1 MSAKLPKR
9 IKSAI
14 FSQISL
20 QNVLTIPFLLQIF
33 VIVGLVGYFSFRN
46 GQQTV
51 NQVATQLREKVIV
64 SVEQQLQNYLEK
76 PQLIVELNQQA
87 VKLEQLSFA
96 EFLALEEHLWQQIQ
110 MFNSV
115 YAIYL
120 GNEQGKFAYVKK
132 EPNGSLIAKP
142 VEVVPQRQAYLLDA
156 QGKRSK
162 LIESDRYDPRLRPW
176 YLKTIQTLRRNW
188 SEVYTFTGGEL
199 GITASGP
206 LYDRQGNFQ
215 GVVGVDLVLS
225 LISDVLRNI
234 EISPHGEIFIV
245 DRNGFLIAT
254 STDEEPFIHSG
265 PNLREQSI
273 KATDSGNPV
282 LKNTARYLTKN
293 FQNLN
298 RINQAEQVDFLLDGK
313 KQLVQVLPYQDQLG
327 LDWLIV
333 VVVPEADFM
342 RGIHANGRM
351 TIWLCLLALVLASM
365 VGILT
370 SRILAQPILRLS
382 QVSKI
387 IAQSARLRNTAT
399 DLYPIVRVKGIKELE
414 VLAESFN
421 EMTHRLKAAFVDL
434 DRTNQDLELRVEQ
447 RTAALLQAKQA
458 ADAANQAKSEFLAN
472 MSHELRT
479 PLNAILGFTQ
489 LLLQD
494 SSLNPKHQQN
504 LEIINSSG
512 EHLLTLINDVLEMSR
527 LQAGRVTLQLESF
540 DLYQM
545 LNDLEVMFKPR
556 AEAKN
561 LQLSFECD
569 ANIPQFIQTDQQ
581 KLRQVLINLLS
592 NALKFTQVGAI
603 ALRVAAFSFSTKA
616 QSNTIEGINA
626 SSTFLTQG
634 TAHQPQMTLTF
645 EVEDTGCGIAASEF
659 ESIFDAFAQAKK
671 VPKEHEGTGL
681 GLAISNQFI
690 RLLGG
695 DISVSSIVGEGT
707 ILKFYLPVLLSE
719 DNSLPTVLSAPRFKG
734 AITQTQTKSCATSIQ
749 NMPVEWIE
757 RLHQAAVEVDGELI
771 LQLIEQ
777 ISHHN
782 SALADRLTRLVHNF
796 EYDEILELSE
806 RDRSNF

>member
-1 MSAKLPKR
+1 MSAKLPRRK
-9 IKSAI
+9 KSAI

-20 QNVLTIPFLLQIF
+20 QQVLTIPFLLQIF

-46 GQQTV
+46 GQKTV

-87 VKLEQLSFA
+87 FKLEQLSFG
-96 EFLALEEHLWQQIQ
+96 EFSALEEHLWRQIQ

-120 GNEQGKFAYVKK
+120 GDEQGKFAYVKK
-132 EPNGSLIAKP
+132 EPNGSFIAKP

-156 QGKRSK
+156 GGKRSK
-162 LIESDRYDPRLRPW
+162 LIESDRYDPRIRPW
-176 YLKTIQTLRRNW
+176 YLKTIHTNRRNW

-225 LISDVLRNI
+225 LISDVLRKI

-254 STDEEPFIHSG
+254 STNEEPFIHSG
-265 PNLREQSI
+265 INLREQSI

-282 LKNTARYLTKN
+282 IKNTARYLTKN

-298 RINQAEQVDFLLDGK
+298 RINQAEQVDFLLNNK

-342 RGIHANGRM
+342 QGINANGRM
-351 TIWLCLLALVLASM
+351 TIWLCLLALVLASIL
-365 VGILT
+365 GILT

-382 QVSKI
+382 QVSQI

-414 VLAESFN
+414 ILAESFN

-494 SSLNPKHQQN
+494 ASLNQKQLQN
-504 LEIINSSG
+504 LEIINNSG
-512 EHLLTLINDVLEMSR
+512 QHLLTLINDVLEMSR

-540 DLYQM
+540 DLFKM

-569 ANIPQFIQTDQQ
+569 DNIPQFIETDQQ

-603 ALRVAAFSFSTKA
+603 ALRVSSLSFNPQA
-616 QSNTIEGINA
+616 QSNTIE
-626 SSTFLTQG
+626 
-634 TAHQPQMTLTF
+634 QPQMTLTF

-671 VPKEHEGTGL
+671 TPKDREGTGL
-681 GLAISNQFI
+681 GLDISKQFI

-695 DISVSSIVGEGT
+695 DLSVSSVVGQGT
-707 ILKFYLPVLLSE
+707 ILKFYLPVLLTDDS
-719 DNSLPTVLSAPRFKG
+719 SLPTVLSAPRFKG
-734 AITQTQTKSCATSIQ
+734 AITQTQEELSTTSIQ
-749 NMPVEWIE
+749 NMPVEWID
-757 RLHQAAVEVDGELI
+757 RLHQAAIEVDGELI

-782 SALADRLTRLVHNF
+782 SALADRLTRLVNNF

-806 RDRSNF
+806 QAKSDI

>member
-1 MSAKLPKR
+1 MSAKLPRRK
-9 IKSAI
+9 KSAI

-20 QNVLTIPFLLQIF
+20 QQVLTIPFLLQIF

-46 GQQTV
+46 GQKTV

-87 VKLEQLSFA
+87 FKLEQLSFG
-96 EFLALEEHLWQQIQ
+96 EFSALEEHLWRQIQ

-120 GNEQGKFAYVKK
+120 GDEQGKFAYVKK
-132 EPNGSLIAKP
+132 EPNGSFIAKP

-156 QGKRSK
+156 GGKRSK
-162 LIESDRYDPRLRPW
+162 LIESDRYDPRIRPW
-176 YLKTIQTLRRNW
+176 YLKTIHTNRRNW

-225 LISDVLRNI
+225 LISDVLRKI

-254 STDEEPFIHSG
+254 STNEEPFIHSG
-265 PNLREQSI
+265 INLREQSI

-282 LKNTARYLTKN
+282 IKNTARYLTKN

-298 RINQAEQVDFLLDGK
+298 RINQAEQVDFLLNNK

-342 RGIHANGRM
+342 QGINANGRM
-351 TIWLCLLALVLASM
+351 TIWLCLLALVLASIL
-365 VGILT
+365 GILT

-382 QVSKI
+382 QVSQI

-414 VLAESFN
+414 ILAESFN

-494 SSLNPKHQQN
+494 ASLNQKQLQN
-504 LEIINSSG
+504 LEIINNSG
-512 EHLLTLINDVLEMSR
+512 QHLLTLINDVLEMSR

-540 DLYQM
+540 DLFKM

-569 ANIPQFIQTDQQ
+569 DNIPQFIETDQQ

-603 ALRVAAFSFSTKA
+603 ALRVSSFSFNRPT
-616 QSNTIEGINA
+616 QS
-626 SSTFLTQG
+626 SSIDQT
-634 TAHQPQMTLTF
+634 QMTLTF

-671 VPKEHEGTGL
+671 TPKDREGTGL
-681 GLAISNQFI
+681 GLDISKQFI

-695 DISVSSIVGEGT
+695 DLSVSSVVGQGT
-707 ILKFYLPVLLSE
+707 ILKFYLPVLLTDDS
-719 DNSLPTVLSAPRFKG
+719 SLPTVLSAPRFKG
-734 AITQTQTKSCATSIQ
+734 AITQTQEELSTTSIQ
-749 NMPVEWIE
+749 NMPVEWID
-757 RLHQAAVEVDGELI
+757 RLHQAAIEVDGELI

-782 SALADRLTRLVHNF
+782 SALADRLTRLVNNF

-806 RDRSNF
+806 QAKSDI